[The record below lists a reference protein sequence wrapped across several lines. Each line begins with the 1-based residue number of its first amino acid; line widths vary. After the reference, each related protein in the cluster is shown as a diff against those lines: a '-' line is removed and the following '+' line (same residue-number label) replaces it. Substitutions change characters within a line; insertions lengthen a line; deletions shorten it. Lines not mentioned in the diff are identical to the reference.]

1 MTVALVLFAIAAL
14 GGLTL
19 AVLRLR
25 GRADLPLGLA
35 IVHGLVAAAGL
46 IALIIAIVG
55 ATVAGGLSKAALVLF
70 IIAALGGFVLI
81 TSHLRT
87 KNVPVPLMLVHA
99 VVAVVAFV
107 LLLVTT
113 VGG

>member
-1 MTVALVLFAIAAL
+1 MTVALVLFAIAAV
-14 GGLTL
+14 GGLIL

-35 IVHGLVAAAGL
+35 VVHGLVAAAGL
-46 IALIIAIVG
+46 IALIVVIAG
-55 ATVAGGLSKAALVLF
+55 ASAPGSLPKVALVLF
-70 IIAALGGFVLI
+70 ILAALGGFALI

-87 KNVPVPLMLVHA
+87 RNVPVPIMLVHA

-107 LLLVTT
+107 LLLVN
-113 VGG
+113 VVAG

>member
-1 MTVALVLFAIAAL
+1 MTVALVLFALAAI
-14 GGLTL
+14 GGVIL

-35 IVHGLVAAAGL
+35 VVHGLVAAAGL
-46 IALIIAIVG
+46 VALIVALAG
-55 ATVAGGLSKAALVLF
+55 ASAAGSLPKVALALF
-70 IIAALGGFVLI
+70 IVAALGGFVLI

-87 KNVPVPLMLVHA
+87 KNVPVPIMLVHA
-99 VVAVVAFV
+99 TVAVVAFV
-107 LLLVTT
+107 LLLVTV

>member
-14 GGLTL
+14 GGLIL

-35 IVHGLVAAAGL
+35 VVHGLVAAAGL
-46 IALIIAIVG
+46 VALIVAIAG
-55 ATVAGGLSKAALVLF
+55 ATAAGGLAKGALVLF
-70 IIAALGGFVLI
+70 IIAALGGFALI

-87 KNVPVPLMLVHA
+87 KNVPIPLMIVHA

-107 LLLVTT
+107 LLLVNV
-113 VGG
+113 VGA